1 MYSAA
6 HFFKIAAHYL
16 LFIDPKAIQM
26 KLTRLT
32 QPIYDHLYCDISEFR
47 STFDLPV
54 NDVDSL
60 DDKADTLH
68 TSLIIEEL
76 TELAE
81 ADSRIEQADA
91 IVDSV
96 YVLMGRLVHLGAQAM
111 TDRLEISYLIDLL
124 LCVAKNRE
132 IDFIRCWDE
141 VHSSNMSKV
150 CRNEQELTETI
161 AFYAEQG
168 VEIVGSKKGDF
179 IIAKCAKDVEMAG
192 KVVRQGKVLKS
203 VYYRPADLTKLV
215 KA

>member
-1 MYSAA
+1 
-6 HFFKIAAHYL
+6 
-16 LFIDPKAIQM
+16 M
-26 KLTRLT
+26 KLTCLT
-32 QPIYDHLYCDISEFR
+32 QPIYDHLYHDISEFR
-47 STFDLPV
+47 STFDLAV
-54 NDVDSL
+54 NEASSL

-76 TELAE
+76 TELVE

-96 YVLMGRLVHLGAQAM
+96 YVLMGRLVHLGATQM
-111 TDRLEISYLIDLL
+111 SDRLEISYLIDLL
-124 LCVAKNRE
+124 LSVAKNRE
-132 IDFIRCWDE
+132 IDFITCWNE

-150 CRNEQELTETI
+150 CRNEQELIETI

-168 VEIVGSKKGDF
+168 VEIIGSKKGEF

-203 VYYRPADLTKLV
+203 VYYRPADLTLLV